1 MRSFLVNKLYA
12 GLLTSACILSQ
23 PLYGAE
29 FAVSYDGF
37 YDRMKVVNK
46 GDYLVATV
54 GFYLVDAEM
63 PTQPCVIASGKI
75 VTEQYEQPL
84 SFTDKGQL
92 LLPFETQLDK
102 DKAVIVVQHADTQQC
117 QLQMQ
122 IEAREDYSQSITK
135 KQLFATYQ
143 ELETLM
149 DDLSGFLMSK
159 VFSFLMPK
167 MTGITVEFTGLAEVV
182 NDDKERWKCAKNR
195 CFTQVDS
202 GWEIQKDAVLFTNL
216 PFRILPYLEK

>member
-1 MRSFLVNKLYA
+1 MNKLYA
-12 GLLTSACILSQ
+12 GLLTSAFVLSH
-23 PLYGAE
+23 PLYATE

-46 GDYLVATV
+46 GDYLVAKV
-54 GFYLVDAEM
+54 GFYLVDATT
-63 PTQPCVIASGKI
+63 PTQPCVIDSGKI

-102 DKAVIVVQHADTQQC
+102 DKAVIVVQHSDAQQC

-122 IEAREDYSQSITK
+122 IEAVEDYSQTLTK
-135 KQLFATYQ
+135 KQLFNTYQ
-143 ELETLM
+143 ELENLM

-167 MTGITVEFTGLAEVV
+167 MTGITVEFTDVTEVV
-182 NDDKERWKCAKNR
+182 NDKANWQCAKNR
-195 CFTQVDS
+195 CFTQVDAS
-202 GWEIQKDAVLFTNL
+202 WETQKEVVLFSNA